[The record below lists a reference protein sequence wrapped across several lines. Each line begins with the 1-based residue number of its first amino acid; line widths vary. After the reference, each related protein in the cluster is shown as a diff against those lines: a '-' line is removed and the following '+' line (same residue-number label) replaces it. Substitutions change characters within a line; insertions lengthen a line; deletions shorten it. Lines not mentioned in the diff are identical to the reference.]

1 MPADT
6 PYTSSGNSILRSLT
20 SFATRKSVAALEFV
34 DLPFGTVLIEAGR
47 AIPYVYFLED
57 GVASV
62 VIVLASGGSVEVAL
76 IDRFGIVGAQ
86 PWFDGE
92 ESDHRVVVQAAGHGY
107 RMKASLFNSRAEEA
121 GMNSPQLADFAYL
134 YGLQIAQTAA
144 CNRLHAADCRL
155 ARWLL
160 MMDDRTPAGPMKMTQ
175 EFLGLMLGTRRSTVN
190 LAAGILQGEKTIKL
204 SRNSILITN
213 RPKLELAAC
222 ECYIGLRQSDARR
235 GIIRTPA

>member
-1 MPADT
+1 M
-6 PYTSSGNSILRSLT
+6 
-20 SFATRKSVAALEFV
+20 AALELV

-47 AIPYVYFLED
+47 AIPYVYFLEE

-76 IDRFGIVGAQ
+76 IDRFGIAGAQ
-86 PWFDGE
+86 PWFDGKD
-92 ESDHRVVVQAAGHGY
+92 SHHRVVVQAAGSAY
-107 RMKASLFNSRAEEA
+107 RMKTSLFNDRAQDPD
-121 GMNSPQLADFAYL
+121 MNSPELADFAYL
-134 YGLQIAQTAA
+134 FALQIAQTAA

-160 MMDDRTPAGPMKMTQ
+160 MMDDRIPAGPMKMTQ

-190 LAAGILQGEKTIKL
+190 LAAGALQAEKTIQL
-204 SRNSILITN
+204 SRNSIQITN
-213 RPKLELAAC
+213 RPKLEDAAC

-235 GIIRTPA
+235 GIVRTRA